1 MARFKVRARTVDML
15 GRQQIAGIPTAISEL
30 FKNAHDAYARNAE
43 VDFFRSESLLVLR
56 DDGLGMTREDFEKR
70 WLTLGTDSKVGAK
83 GLARPPKDPS
93 QEERPILGEKGIGRL
108 AIAVLGPQVLIVS
121 RAKRDDL
128 LPVSTVVAY
137 LNWGMFELPGLDL
150 EEVVVPIREI
160 DSGSMPDAKLVESML
175 VEVVDSLTEIKQR
188 IDPVALEILIRQ
200 VRAFK
205 VDPELLSSELAQ
217 PSLKGEGFGTHFYI
231 TPTDDLIKDDIDNRA
246 DERKAT
252 RFEKNLIG
260 FTNTMTPGS
269 KTPPIITKFRD
280 YVDEGAPIERIG
292 DKAFFSPQ
300 EFEEVDHHVIGTFDE
315 YGQFQGKIGI
325 YQKEPEPYVLNWDKS
340 DGTPTACGK
349 FSLSFAYLQGAE
361 KDSLLSSEEYAKLKT
376 KLDRHGGIY
385 IYRDGVR
392 VQPYGDSDY
401 DFLDIERRRTLGA
414 GYYFYSYRRLFG
426 VVELNGMEN
435 SRLTE
440 KAGREGF
447 RENKAYRDFRSIL
460 MNFFIQSAADFF
472 REDGRY
478 SDQWQETKLEL
489 NNSANIRKKKA
500 AQVNLK
506 RGDLKSE
513 LDDFFHKV
521 DGRELDVKL
530 QSLVRSAK
538 SKVGQIL
545 QSDHSSSF
553 KAASIMQIEKET
565 LNFIGHERKSM
576 TIVKPRGVGLSKILS
591 NQWAGYVEQYA
602 RLESEVLQKAEVEIE
617 QLISSVSSKGE
628 IPIDNAARLE
638 ESIRGKSYS
647 ILKDTRKLKS
657 ETEELLANVVNQV
670 RTAAKDCFR
679 AVNHAVDDALAELN
693 NYQRSASEVPD
704 HSTIRQ
710 SLEEKIEGVFSHETK
725 RLARLKDQLSTVQAL
740 QNVDAY
746 DTAELAEALEE
757 ELDALQER
765 RDADLELAQIGMAL
779 STVTH
784 EFEKTVGSLRD
795 GFRRLKAWA
804 AENPALNQLYLDM
817 RSSFDHLDGYLTLFT
832 PLDRR
837 LYRKPTEITGKHI
850 YDFLVN
856 LFSDRLKANDINLS
870 ATPAF
875 MESFIEGYTS
885 SFYPVFVNLIDNSIF
900 WLERVHGRTRE
911 ILLSSENDEWVV
923 SDTGPGINSGDKKNI
938 FALNFSRR
946 PGGRGMGLYISRQ
959 SLQKVGYDLTLID
972 STVGAAFKLKPKAE
986 FVGKESD

>member
-128 LPVSTVVAY
+128 LPVNTVVAY

-160 DSGSMPDAKLVESML
+160 ESGSLPDTKLVESML
-175 VEVVDSLTEIKQR
+175 LEVIESLSEIKHR

-205 VDPELLSSELAQ
+205 IDPEDLSSELGQ

-315 YGQFQGKIGI
+315 YGQFQGKVGI
-325 YQKEPEPYVLNWDKS
+325 YQKEPESYVLNWDKS

-361 KDSLLSSEEYAKLKT
+361 KDSLLSSEEYARLKT

-426 VVELNGMEN
+426 VVELNGIEN

-489 NNSANIRKKKA
+489 NNSAEIRKKKA

-506 RGDLKSE
+506 RNDLKSE
-513 LDDFFHKV
+513 LETFFHKV
-521 DGRELDVKL
+521 DEREPEVKL

-538 SKVGQIL
+538 SKVEQIL
-545 QSDHSSSF
+545 KGDHTSSF
-553 KAASIMQIEKET
+553 KAASIMQLEKET
-565 LNFIGHERKSM
+565 LNSIRHERRSM
-576 TIVKPRGVGLSKILS
+576 TIAKPRGVGLSKVLS
-591 NQWAGYVEQYA
+591 NQWAGYVEQSA
-602 RLESEVLQKAEVEIE
+602 RLESEVFQQAEVEIE
-617 QLISSVSSKGE
+617 QLISSVSSNDD

-638 ESIRGKSYS
+638 ESIRDKSDS
-647 ILKDTRKLKS
+647 VLKDTRKLRS
-657 ETEELLANVVNQV
+657 EAEDLVVNVANQV
-670 RTAAKDCFR
+670 RTAAKECFR
-679 AVNHAVDDALAELN
+679 AVNHAVDDALAELS
-693 NYQRSASEVPD
+693 NYQRSASGSSD
-704 HSTIRQ
+704 HSIIRQ
-710 SLEEKIEGVFSHETK
+710 SLEQKIETVFSHETTK
-725 RLARLKDQLSTVQAL
+725 LSRLKDQLSTVQAL
-740 QNVDAY
+740 QNEGAY

-804 AENPALNQLYLDM
+804 AENPALNQLYVDM

-850 YDFLVN
+850 FDFLVN
-856 LFSDRLKANDINLS
+856 LFSDRLKANDITLF
-870 ATPAF
+870 ATPEF
-875 MESFIEGYTS
+875 MESFVEGYTS

-900 WLERVHGRTRE
+900 WLERVHGRKRE
-911 ILLSSENDEWVV
+911 IWLTSENDEWIV
-923 SDTGPGINSGDKKNI
+923 SDTGPGINSGDRKNI
-938 FALNFSRR
+938 FSLNFSRR

-959 SLQKVGYDLTLID
+959 SLQKVGYELTLID

-986 FVGKESD
+986 SIGKEID

>member
-1 MARFKVRARTVDML
+1 ML

-128 LPVSTVVAY
+128 LPVNTVVAY

-175 VEVVDSLTEIKQR
+175 MEVVDSLTELKQR

-205 VDPELLSSELAQ
+205 VDPELLSSELGE

-426 VVELNGMEN
+426 VVELNGIEN

-489 NNSANIRKKKA
+489 NNSADIRKKKA

-506 RGDLKSE
+506 RSDLKFE
-513 LDDFFHKV
+513 LEAFFHKV
-521 DGRELDVKL
+521 DEREPEVKL

-538 SKVGQIL
+538 SKVEQIL
-545 QSDHSSSF
+545 QADHSSSF

-565 LNFIGHERKSM
+565 LNSIRSERRSM
-576 TIVKPRGVGLSKILS
+576 TIAKPRGVGLSKVLS
-591 NQWAGYVEQYA
+591 NQWAGYVEQSA
-602 RLESEVLQKAEVEIE
+602 RLESEVFQQAEVEIE
-617 QLISSVSSKGE
+617 QLILNVSSNDD

-638 ESIRGKSYS
+638 ESIRGKSDS
-647 ILKDTRKLKS
+647 ILKDTRKLRS
-657 ETEELLANVVNQV
+657 EAEELVADVANQV
-670 RTAAKDCFR
+670 RTAAKECFR
-679 AVNHAVDDALAELN
+679 AVNHAVDDALAELT
-693 NYQRSASEVPD
+693 NYQRSASEHPE

-710 SLEEKIEGVFSHETK
+710 SLEEKIEAVFSHETK
-725 RLARLKDQLSTVQAL
+725 KLSRLKDQLSTVQAL

-804 AENPALNQLYLDM
+804 AENPALNQLYVDM

-856 LFSDRLKANDINLS
+856 LFSDRLKANDIALS
-870 ATPAF
+870 ATPEF
-875 MESFIEGYTS
+875 MESFVEGYTS

-900 WLERVHGRTRE
+900 WLERVHGRKRE
-911 ILLSSENDEWVV
+911 ILLSSENNEWVV
-923 SDTGPGINSGDKKNI
+923 SDTGPGINSGDRKNI

-959 SLQKVGYDLTLID
+959 SLQKVGYDLMLID

-986 FVGKESD
+986 FVVKESD

>member
-30 FKNAHDAYARNAE
+30 FKNAHDAYAKNAE
-43 VDFFRSESLLVLR
+43 VDFFRGESLLVLR

-70 WLTLGTDSKVGAK
+70 WLTLGTDSKVGTK
-83 GLARPPKDPS
+83 GLARPPKDPT

-128 LPVSTVVAY
+128 LPVNTVIAY

-160 DSGSMPDAKLVESML
+160 DSGLMPDAALVESMTS
-175 VEVVDSLTEIKQR
+175 EVIDALNSIKNR
-188 IDPVALEILIRQ
+188 IDPVSLEVLIRQ
-200 VRAFK
+200 IRDFK
-205 VDPELLSSELAQ
+205 VDPESLALDLGQ

-260 FTNTMTPGS
+260 FTNTMTPGF
-269 KTPPIITKFRD
+269 KVPPILTKFRD

-315 YGQFQGKIGI
+315 YGQFQGRIGI
-325 YQKEPEPYVLNWDKS
+325 YQKDPEPYVLNWDKS

-361 KDSLLSSEEYAKLKT
+361 RDSLLASEEYAKLKM

-401 DFLDIERRRTLGA
+401 DFLDIERRRNLGA

-426 VVELNGMEN
+426 VIELNGKEN

-489 NNSANIRKKKA
+489 NSSADVRKKKA
-500 AQVNLK
+500 AQVNIK
-506 RGDLKSE
+506 RHDLKSE
-513 LDDFFHKV
+513 LETFFHKV
-521 DGRELDVKL
+521 DELAPEKKL
-530 QSLVRSAK
+530 QSLVRGAQTK
-538 SKVGQIL
+538 IEEIL
-545 QSDHSSSF
+545 QGDQPKGF
-553 KAASIMQIEKET
+553 KAASIMQLEKEV
-565 LNFIGHERKSM
+565 LNSIRTERKSM
-576 TIVKPRGVGLSKILS
+576 TIAKPRGVGLSKVLN
-591 NQWAGYVEQYA
+591 NQWAGYLEESA
-602 RLESEVLQKAEVEIE
+602 RLEREVFQQAEVKVES
-617 QLISSVSSKGE
+617 LISSVSSNSD
-628 IPIDNAARLE
+628 IPIDNTARLQ
-638 ESIRGKSYS
+638 ESIKDKSDS
-647 ILKDTRKLKS
+647 VLKAARKLKS
-657 ETEELLANVVNQV
+657 ETEELVANVANQV

-679 AVNHAVDDALAELN
+679 AVNHVVDDALAELSSHH
-693 NYQRSASEVPD
+693 RSSAEFADLSK
-704 HSTIRQ
+704 IRQ
-710 SLEEKIEGVFSHETK
+710 SLEERIETVFSLETK
-725 RLARLKDQLSTVQAL
+725 KLSRLKDQLSTVQSL
-740 QNVDAY
+740 QNESAY

-757 ELDALQER
+757 ELDALKER

-784 EFEKTVGSLRD
+784 EFEKTVGALRD

-804 AENPALNQLYLDM
+804 AENPALNELYVDM

-850 YDFLVN
+850 YDFLLN
-856 LFSDRLKANDINLS
+856 LFADRFKENDIDFF
-870 ATPAF
+870 ATADF
-875 MESFIEGYTS
+875 IESSVEGYTS
-885 SFYPVFVNLIDNSIF
+885 SFYPVFVNLVDNSIF
-900 WLERVHGRTRE
+900 WLERIHGRRRE
-911 ILLSSENDEWVV
+911 ITLSAKGDEWIV
-923 SDTGPGINSGDKKNI
+923 SDTGPGIGSADRENI
-938 FALNFSRR
+938 FSLNFSRR

-959 SLQKVGYDLTLID
+959 SLEKIGYELTLVD

-986 FVGKESD
+986 FVGKESL

>member
-1 MARFKVRARTVDML
+1 MAKFKVRARTVDML

-30 FKNAHDAYARNAE
+30 FKNAHDAYARNVE
-43 VDFFRSESLLVLR
+43 VDFFRSENLLVLR

-83 GLARPPKDPS
+83 GLSRPPKDPT

-128 LPVSTVVAY
+128 LPVNTVVAY
-137 LNWGMFELPGLDL
+137 LNWGVFELPGLDL
-150 EEVVVPIREI
+150 EEVVIPIREV
-160 DSGSMPDAKLVESML
+160 DSGAMPDSILVASMID
-175 VEVVDSLTEIKQR
+175 EVISSLKEMKHR
-188 IDPVALEILIRQ
+188 IDPVSLELLIRQ
-200 VRAFK
+200 VKEFK
-205 VDPELLSSELAQ
+205 VDPDLLSSELGQ
-217 PSLKGEGFGTHFYI
+217 PSLKGDGFGTHFYI
-231 TPTDDLIKDDIDNRA
+231 TPTDDLVIDDIDNRA

-260 FTNTMTPGS
+260 FTNTMTPGF
-269 KTPPIITKFRD
+269 KTPPILTKFRD
-280 YVDEGAPIERIG
+280 YIDEGSPIERIG

-340 DGTPTACGK
+340 DGTPTACGR

-361 KDSLLSSEEYAKLKT
+361 KDSLLSSEEYLKLKM

-414 GYYFYSYRRLFG
+414 SYYFYSYRRLFG
-426 VVELNGMEN
+426 VIELDGENN

-472 REDGRY
+472 REEGRY

-489 NNSANIRKKKA
+489 NSTADVRKKKA
-500 AQVNLK
+500 AQVGLK
-506 RGDLKSE
+506 RNGLKTE
-513 LDDFFHKV
+513 LESFFAKV
-521 DGRELDVKL
+521 DERSPEVKL
-530 QSLVRSAK
+530 DALLRRAK
-538 SKVGQIL
+538 SKAEEVL
-545 QSDHSSSF
+545 QGEQSEIF
-553 KAASIMQIEKET
+553 KAASIMQLEKDV
-565 LNFIGHERKSM
+565 LNAIRLERRAL
-576 TIVKPRGVGLSKILS
+576 TIAKPRGVGLSRVLN
-591 NQWAGYVEQYA
+591 NQWAGYVEQSA
-602 RLESEVLQKAEVEIE
+602 RLEVEVFQRAELEIE
-617 QLISSVSSKGE
+617 ELISNVADSNG
-628 IPIDNAARLE
+628 IPIDNISRLE
-638 ESIRGKSYS
+638 EAVREKADTVLKS
-647 ILKDTRKLKS
+647 TRKIKS
-657 ETEELLANVVNQV
+657 ETEELISNVSVQV
-670 RTAAKDCFR
+670 RSAAKECFR
-679 AVNHAVDDALAELN
+679 AVNHVVDDALAELSD
-693 NYQRSASEVPD
+693 YQRSSAKSVD
-704 HSTIRQ
+704 LSMIRQ
-710 SLEEKIEGVFSHETK
+710 SLDAKIESVYSAETK
-725 RLARLKDQLSTVQAL
+725 KLTRLKDQLNTVYAL
-740 QNVDAY
+740 QNESAF

-784 EFEKTVGSLRD
+784 EFEKTVGALRD

-804 AENPALNQLYLDM
+804 AENPALNTLYMDM

-856 LFSDRLKANDINLS
+856 LFGDRFKKYNINLR
-870 ATPAF
+870 ATPEF
-875 MESFIEGYTS
+875 LSSSVEGYTS
-885 SFYPVFVNLIDNSIF
+885 SFYPVFVNLVDNSVF
-900 WLERVHGRTRE
+900 WLERVNGRERE
-911 ILLSSENDEWVV
+911 VVLSARDDEWII
-923 SDTGPGINSGDKKNI
+923 SDSGPGISAGDKNNI

-946 PGGRGMGLYISRQ
+946 PGGRGMGLYISQQ
-959 SLQKVGYDLTLID
+959 SLSKVGYELALID
-972 STVGAAFKLKPKAE
+972 SSVGASFRIKPKIDAI
-986 FVGKESD
+986 GKDVS

>member
-175 VEVVDSLTEIKQR
+175 VEVIDSLTEIKQR

-205 VDPELLSSELAQ
+205 VDPELLSSELGQ

-269 KTPPIITKFRD
+269 KTPPIVTKFRD

-426 VVELNGMEN
+426 VVELNGIEN

-478 SDQWQETKLEL
+478 SEQWQETKLEL
-489 NNSANIRKKKA
+489 NNSADIRKKKA

-506 RGDLKSE
+506 RNDLKSE
-513 LDDFFHKV
+513 LEVFFHKV
-521 DGRELDVKL
+521 DEREPEVSL

-538 SKVGQIL
+538 TKVEQIL

-553 KAASIMQIEKET
+553 KAASIMQVEKET
-565 LNFIGHERKSM
+565 LNSIRSERRSM
-576 TIVKPRGVGLSKILS
+576 TIAKPRGVGLSKILS

-602 RLESEVLQKAEVEIE
+602 RLESEVFQQAEVEIE
-617 QLISSVSSKGE
+617 QLISNVSNNDG

-638 ESIRGKSYS
+638 ESIRGKSDS
-647 ILKDTRKLKS
+647 ILKDTRKLRS
-657 ETEELLANVVNQV
+657 EAEELVANVANQV
-670 RTAAKDCFR
+670 RTAARDCFR
-679 AVNHAVDDALAELN
+679 AVNHAVDDALAELT
-693 NYQRSASEVPD
+693 NYQRSDSDAPD

-710 SLEEKIEGVFSHETK
+710 SLEEKIEAVFSHETK
-725 RLARLKDQLSTVQAL
+725 KLSRLKDQLSTVQAL

-804 AENPALNQLYLDM
+804 AENPALNQLYVDM

-856 LFSDRLKANDINLS
+856 LFSDRLKANDITLS

-875 MESFIEGYTS
+875 MESFVEGYTS

-900 WLERVHGRTRE
+900 WLERVHGRKRE

-923 SDTGPGINSGDKKNI
+923 SDTGPGINSGDRKNI

-972 STVGAAFKLKPKAE
+972 STVGAAFKLKPKEE
-986 FVGKESD
+986 FVGKEID